1 MTYLIQIYRSNGKAG
16 FAAIVAVAACCILVA
31 LTAGCGAKRS
41 YRSDL
46 PPREQVVEN
55 LLFGIVEEEPTAV
68 LSALPPAWLGEVR
81 NDMRLATD
89 EEIATVIVDSLRF
102 AFPYTEILAVQYR
115 VEQRGDGTCDVFYWG
130 EFRGTGASGK
140 KRTVKVNEAEAKSF
154 NLIEIDGS
162 YYLNI

>member
-1 MTYLIQIYRSNGKAG
+1 MTYLVKMNVSSGKAG
-16 FAAIVAVAACCILVA
+16 LAAIVAVAACCIL
-31 LTAGCGAKRS
+31 LTIPVGCGAKRS

-55 LLFGIVEEEPTAV
+55 LLYGIVDEDPAAL
-68 LSALPPAWLGEVR
+68 LSTLTPAWLGEVR
-81 NDMRLATD
+81 NDMLQATD

-115 VEQRGDGTCDVFYWG
+115 VEQREDATCDVFYWG
-130 EFRGTGASGK
+130 EFRGTDASGK
-140 KRTVKVNEAEAKSF
+140 ERTVKVKEAEAKSF